1 MTAVADGRRAAQP
14 RGRHNDNLFSTEVPM
29 STDTELLP
37 AIPEPASL
45 QRHAL
50 APDLASLVERVL
62 TDPSADVTKLEK
74 LLDMNDRVMNRAAK
88 AAFDEA
94 FSRMWPELP
103 EIDERGVIKN
113 KDGSV
118 KSRYSKYEDI
128 QAAVRPVLARF
139 GFSMRHRTEFPA
151 DKPNII
157 RIVGILSG
165 HGHTEESAFEAPPD
179 KNDYRTAI
187 QDQGSTVSYG
197 KRYTTCDLLNIITRG
212 IDNDGQRRDADGPEG
227 YDNWW
232 TDMQVVAE
240 EGAAALEAA
249 WKASKK
255 DFKAFTLNQRKGPWA
270 DLKAKAQKA
279 DAQKGGAK

>member
-1 MTAVADGRRAAQP
+1 
-14 RGRHNDNLFSTEVPM
+14 M

-37 AIPEPASL
+37 AIPETASL

-62 TDPSADVTKLEK
+62 TDPAADVTKLEK

-103 EIDERGVIKN
+103 EIDERGAIKN
-113 KDGSV
+113 GSGIV
-118 KSRYSKYEDI
+118 QSRYAKYEDI
-128 QAAVRPVLARF
+128 QKAIRPVLGKH
-139 GFSMRHRTEFPA
+139 GFALRHRTEWPA
-151 DKPNII
+151 EKQGII
-157 RIVGILSG
+157 RVVGILSG
-165 HGHTEESAFEAPPD
+165 HGHSEESAFEAPLD
-179 KNDYRTAI
+179 KSQYRSDV
-187 QDQGSTVSYG
+187 QSQGSTISYG

-212 IDNDGQRRDADGPEG
+212 QDNDGQRRDADGPEG

-240 EGAAALEAA
+240 EGASALEAA

-270 DLKAKAQKA
+270 DLKSKAQKA

>member
-1 MTAVADGRRAAQP
+1 M
-14 RGRHNDNLFSTEVPM
+14 STELMPV
-29 STDTELLP
+29 
-37 AIPEPASL
+37 EPAEL
-45 QRHAL
+45 TTKRAEAL
-50 APDLASLVERVL
+50 APDLLALVERVL
-62 TDPSADVTKLEK
+62 TDPNADVTKLEK
-74 LLDMNDRVMNRAAK
+74 LLDMNERIIDRNAK

-113 KDGSV
+113 KDGST

-128 QAAVRPVLARF
+128 QSAVRPVLARF

-151 DKPNII
+151 DKPGII

-212 IDNDGQRRDADGPEG
+212 QDNDGQGDKPVGPDGFDAWWRDMEATAGS
-227 YDNWW
+227 
-232 TDMQVVAE
+232 
-240 EGAAALEAA
+240 GAASLEAA
-249 WKASKK
+249 WGQSRKE
-255 DFKAFTLNQRKGPWA
+255 FKQFTLNSRKREWA
-270 DLKAKAQKA
+270 ELKAKA
-279 DAQKGGAK
+279 AKVAK